1 VRLRAAQPQDCANL
15 AALHALAFDS
25 PWSAADIQQLLAAPG
40 GFALVAEAEAPVG
53 FILLRAIAGE
63 AEVLTFAVDPA
74 RQRQGIGQALLAAA
88 MTLSSEAS
96 GAMFL
101 EVGADNPGALALY
114 ENAGFQAVGR
124 RKAYYRRPGGAVD
137 ALVLRRPLN
146 SVPPSVYP

>member
-1 VRLRAAQPQDCANL
+1 MKLRAVQPQDCADL
-15 AALHALAFDS
+15 AQLHRLAFDS
-25 PWSAADIQQLLAAPG
+25 PWSAADIQQLLIAPG
-40 GFALVAEAEAPVG
+40 GFALMAETEAPAG

-74 RQRQGIGQALLAAA
+74 LQRQGIGQALLAAA
-88 MTLSSEAS
+88 MTLSSDAS
-96 GAMFL
+96 SAMFL

-114 ENAGFQAVGR
+114 EKAGFQAVGR